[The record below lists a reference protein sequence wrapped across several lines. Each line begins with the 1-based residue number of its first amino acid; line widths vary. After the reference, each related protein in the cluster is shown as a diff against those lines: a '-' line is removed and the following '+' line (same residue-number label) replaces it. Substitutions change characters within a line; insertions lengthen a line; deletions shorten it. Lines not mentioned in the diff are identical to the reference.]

1 MLFVIV
7 LCDEFPDL
15 DDASFVLGQD
25 EAEDTTESEAEEEQE
40 VCLKMPAVATTP
52 NKPAMPEKPLR
63 QSTLTQAMNNFYTEP
78 TLVSPVAAAA
88 MPAEEQQLLPR
99 SFMPPTLLPSIQLG
113 LSHAWL
119 EWL

>member
-1 MLFVIV
+1 LLFVIV

-25 EAEDTTESEAEEEQE
+25 EAKDTMESEAEEEQE
-40 VCLKMPAVATTP
+40 VCLKMPAVAKTP
-52 NKPAMPEKPLR
+52 NKPVMPEKPLR
-63 QSTLTQAMNNFYTEP
+63 QSTLTQAMNNFDTEP
-78 TLVSPVAAAA
+78 TLVLPVAAAA

-113 LSHAWL
+113 LLHA
-119 EWL
+119 